1 MSRQGFESRG
11 TIYDV
16 VNDTN
21 SFDGTDFD
29 GNAVS
34 RSMNSRSSYYSTGN
48 ASASSSK
55 AVLAALRALQDKIR
69 RLESERAQALDETV
83 QLRHQMKNQLIESDN
98 LKHRENL
105 AAQKTLHESRC
116 ACERL
121 LTEKTEMELRLAKL
135 DDRSRDEQQNTTDLR
150 SKIAS
155 LENDRR
161 ASLLEINNL
170 EVERSQLGSQLLQTQ
185 QKEKGK

>member
-1 MSRQGFESRG
+1 MSRQGLESRG
-11 TIYDV
+11 AMSDA
-16 VNDTN
+16 VNDMN

-29 GNAVS
+29 GNAIS

-48 ASASSSK
+48 ASASNSK

-83 QLRHQMKNQLIESDN
+83 QLRHQIKNQQIESEN
-98 LKHRENL
+98 LKHRETL
-105 AAQKTLHESRC
+105 ASQKILHETRC

-121 LTEKTEMELRLAKL
+121 LTEKTEMEIRIAKL
-135 DDRSRDEQQNTTDLR
+135 DDRNRDEQQNLTDLR
-150 SKIAS
+150 SKMATF
-155 LENDRR
+155 ENDRR
-161 ASLLEINNL
+161 LSLLEINNMEGERSNL
-170 EVERSQLGSQLLQTQ
+170 RSQLLHTQ